1 MPMLPFKT
9 PPRPADT
16 VDVGDTITGILEMPR
31 YGSLT
36 VLEDIA
42 YVNAL
47 AEAPDVDGRQLMAH
61 VRPKL
66 AAIALRRIMPELTDE
81 DMQQPPLNS
90 ARLQELLTGYLMD
103 EKNGNVPAEPP
114 DPKATALAGPT
125 NAIARKKSTAVST
138 PDLVD
143 GGPTDTTG
151 IASAAA

>member
-1 MPMLPFKT
+1 MLPFKT

-47 AEAPDVDGRQLMAH
+47 ADAPNMDGRQLMAH
-61 VRPKL
+61 VRPAL
-66 AAIALRRIMPELTDE
+66 AAIALRRIMPDLTDE
-81 DMQQPPLNS
+81 DMQAAPLNS
-90 ARLQELLTGYLMD
+90 SRFQELLTGYLMD
-103 EKNGNVPAEPP
+103 EKNGIVPSEPP
-114 DPKATALAGPT
+114 DPKATPQTGAT

-138 PDLVD
+138 PDSPGD
-143 GGPTDTTG
+143 GPTDTTG
-151 IASAAA
+151 EHSEAA

>member
-16 VDVGDTITGILEMPR
+16 VDVGDAITGVLEMPR

-36 VLEDIA
+36 VMEDIA

-47 AEAPDVDGRQLMAH
+47 ADAPNMDGRQLMAH
-61 VRPKL
+61 VRPAL

-81 DMQQPPLNS
+81 DMQQAPLNS

-103 EKNGNVPAEPP
+103 EKNGSVPAEPP

-125 NAIARKKSTAVST
+125 SGTGRKKSTAVST
-138 PDLVD
+138 PDSPAD
-143 GGPTDTTG
+143 GPIDTTG
-151 IASAAA
+151 EHSEAA